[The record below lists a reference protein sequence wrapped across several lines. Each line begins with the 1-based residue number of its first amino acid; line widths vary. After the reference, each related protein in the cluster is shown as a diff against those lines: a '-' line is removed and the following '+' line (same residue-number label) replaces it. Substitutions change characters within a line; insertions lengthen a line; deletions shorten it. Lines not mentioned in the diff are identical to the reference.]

1 VAHCYTTTDLF
12 YDPYYKE
19 PTVLRELLACQIR
32 PINQPLLITIFV
44 SAAGRYVNKYIVSHK
59 KTVQNYFCRN
69 FVIFQATAK
78 IFGITVVK
86 QIS

>member
-1 VAHCYTTTDLF
+1 VAHCCTTTDLF

-44 SAAGRYVNKYIVSHK
+44 SAAGRYVNEYIVSHK
-59 KTVQNYFCRN
+59 KLCKIIFVRTLSYF
-69 FVIFQATAK
+69 
-78 IFGITVVK
+78 K
-86 QIS
+86 QLQKFLA